1 MTAKMKKILL
11 IVLLLTHLCPPIR
24 AAKDTNIDSLLL
36 ITEQH
41 DQARLVSA
49 ANQLMNLFY
58 EEKTSDQS
66 LRFLHSTP
74 ADTIRM
80 YTWYWASEHF
90 LASNDYTQSLKYS
103 LLALPLCRQSK
114 NRQLLGDCLSVAAI
128 SQEET
133 RYQLHVK
140 AFTLIVMT
148 LIAAAAII
156 IRRRRRKHRLADIPI
171 SEPNSAEDTGQPQSS
186 SSTKGVHEP
195 DEKFVQ
201 DLRCEIKQRLPAGM
215 ISLEELASAMY
226 MSRGQLNRRVKALTG
241 LTTSS
246 YILSLRLDMACNLLQ
261 QFPDKPINEVA
272 QQCGFDNFSYFN
284 RLFKRE
290 KGVTPSEYKGS
301 C

>member
-1 MTAKMKKILL
+1 
-11 IVLLLTHLCPPIR
+11 
-24 AAKDTNIDSLLL
+24 
-36 ITEQH
+36 
-41 DQARLVSA
+41 
-49 ANQLMNLFY
+49 MNLFY
-58 EEKTSDQS
+58 EEKTSDQP
-66 LRFLHSTP
+66 LRFQHSTP

-90 LASNDYTQSLKYS
+90 LARNDYTQSLNYS

-140 AFTLIVMT
+140 TFTLIVMT

-156 IRRRRRKHRLADIPI
+156 IRRSRRRKHRLTDTPI

-186 SSTKGVHEP
+186 SSTKGIHEP

-201 DLRCEIKQRLPAGM
+201 DLRCEIEQRLPAGM

-246 YILSLRLDMACNLLQ
+246 YILSLRLDMACKLLQ
-261 QFPDKPINEVA
+261 QFPDMPINEVA